1 MSKIRILVFCVLCV
15 LVAFLGTASSDDS
28 VKLKYFKC
36 FKGLDYSDQFI
47 EINLVTAKRARVLIT
62 VTKHGQIL
70 EYHRLVVGSKG
81 IVEGPYK
88 GAKSWTYI
96 FPGSTEGNGLDL
108 DIFVRPLAGGG
119 SPVRYEIRT
128 LSAEDK
134 SGFSYG

>member
-1 MSKIRILVFCVLCV
+1 MSKTRILIFCVLCV
-15 LVAFLGTASSDDS
+15 LVAFLGTASSDDL

-36 FKGLDYSDQFI
+36 FKGLDYSNKFI
-47 EINLVTAKRARVLIT
+47 KIDLVTDKRARVLIT

-81 IVEGPYK
+81 VVEGPYK

-96 FPGSTEGNGLDL
+96 FPGSTEENGLDL